1 LLAAVAR
8 GARRDLSVNGL
19 PWFFLAAL
27 GSGAF
32 AVSVFG
38 LRGVLGIRAALRE
51 ADFESVP
58 LAGLWPVTRVFCGLC
73 VALPVLFAAAALG
86 EVAWLAASAAAVLGY
101 AVAPQFLESAL
112 QRVRRQLLD
121 DLALHLDLMAL
132 VVESGSSLTAAL
144 GTCAERAPEGALRRA
159 WLRVVLEIHAGAEP
173 FEALRALDQRVGLRP
188 VSTLIA
194 ALRSAERLGMDT
206 AAVLRERARQ
216 AAAHR
221 FARAERRA
229 RAAPLKLW
237 ATLMLCIAPCTLVL
251 MAFPVARMLAL
262 LVGG

>member
-1 LLAAVAR
+1 MPL
-8 GARRDLSVNGL
+8 
-19 PWFFLAAL
+19 FFLATL
-27 GSGAF
+27 GFGGFSLG
-32 AVSVFG
+32 VFG

-51 ADFESVP
+51 ADFETLSAP
-58 LAGLWPVTRVFCGLC
+58 ELWPVTRAFVGLC

-86 EVAWLAASAAAVLGY
+86 NIAWLAAFSAGTLGY
-101 AVAPQFLESAL
+101 AMAPRFLDSAL
-112 QRVRRQLLD
+112 QRVRQQLLD

-132 VVESGSSLTAAL
+132 VMEAGSSLTAAL
-144 GTCAERAPEGALRRA
+144 GTCAERAPDGPLRRA

-173 FEALRALDQRVGLRP
+173 FEALRALDQRLGLRP
-188 VSTLIA
+188 IGTLIA

-221 FARAERRA
+221 FARAERQA
-229 RAAPLKLW
+229 RVAPLKLW

-251 MAFPVARMLAL
+251 LAFPVAKLLAA
-262 LVGG
+262 VVDR

>member
-1 LLAAVAR
+1 MTV
-8 GARRDLSVNGL
+8 SES
-19 PWFFLAAL
+19 PWFFLALL

-32 AVSVFG
+32 ALSVFG

-51 ADFESVP
+51 ANFES
-58 LAGLWPVTRVFCGLC
+58 LAAPVLWPVTRAFCGLC
-73 VALPVLFAAAALG
+73 VALPVLFAARSLG
-86 EVAWLAASAAAVLGY
+86 NGAWLAASAAGALGY
-101 AVAPQFLESAL
+101 SVAPRFLDSAL
-112 QRVRRQLLD
+112 QRVRQQLLD

-132 VVESGSSLTAAL
+132 VMEAGSSLTAAL
-144 GTCAERAPEGALRRA
+144 GTCAERAPDGALRRA

-173 FEALRALDQRVGLRP
+173 FEALRALDQRLGLRP

-194 ALRSAERLGMDT
+194 VLRSAERLGVDA

-216 AAAHR
+216 AAANR

-251 MAFPVARMLAL
+251 LAFPVARMLAAAIDR
-262 LVGG
+262 

>member
-1 LLAAVAR
+1 M
-8 GARRDLSVNGL
+8 NEL
-19 PWFFLAAL
+19 PLFFLAAL
-27 GSGAF
+27 GSAGF

-51 ADFESVP
+51 ADFEALSAP
-58 LAGLWPVTRVFCGLC
+58 ALWPVTRAFCGLC
-73 VALPVLFAAAALG
+73 VGLPVLLAAAALG
-86 EVAWLAASAAAVLGY
+86 HAAWLAAVVAAALGY
-101 AVAPQFLESAL
+101 AVAPQFLASSL
-112 QRVRRQLLD
+112 QRVRQQLLD

-132 VVESGSSLTAAL
+132 VMEAGSSLSAAL
-144 GTCAERAPEGALRRA
+144 GTCAERAPDGALRRA
-159 WLRVVLEIHAGAEP
+159 WRRAVLEIHAGAEP
-173 FEALRALDQRVGLRP
+173 FEALRALDQRMGLRP
-188 VSTLIA
+188 ISTLIT

-216 AAAHR
+216 AAANR

-251 MAFPVARMLAL
+251 LAFPVARMLAAAI
-262 LVGG
+262 GR